1 MNMLMGI
8 IVYLIHGLLF
18 GYAARRV
25 SEYRGEPDGFW
36 WGFWLGWIGL
46 LVVIFRNQTT
56 QEISTSLPGSTMRQS
71 WLCCRC
77 GARNPSGKDQCQSC
91 GTPKETFI
99 STRICAS
106 CGAKNKAANQKCFA
120 CGHSFEN

>member
-1 MNMLMGI
+1 MLMGI

-46 LVVIFRNQTT
+46 LVVIFRKLSM
-56 QEISTSLPGSTMRQS
+56 QELQTSLPGSSVRQS
-71 WLCCRC
+71 WLCSKC
-77 GARNPSGKDQCQSC
+77 GARNPAGKEHCQSC
-91 GTPKETFI
+91 GTLKETLNPTKF
-99 STRICAS
+99 CDS
-106 CGAKNKAANQKCFA
+106 CGAKNKAANKSCFA
-120 CGHSFEN
+120 CGYSFEK